1 LKQAI
6 SGQQSAESIESIEFV
21 ESIGF
26 VESVESANLSLF
38 SSSDSIDSI
47 DPMDPTDP
55 MKLKADSSLRSNKMR
70 ETNNLHVVDTTPLIT
85 PTQLKRELSIS
96 ERAADTVASTR
107 DAIRAILQG
116 EDPRLLAVVGPC
128 SIHDVD
134 AARDYAE
141 RLLKVRDEFADRL
154 LIVMRV
160 YFEKPRTTTGWKGL
174 INDPHLD
181 GTHDMATGLRLAR
194 QLLLD
199 LTEQGLPAATEML
212 DPITPQYLADLVS
225 WTGIGARTSESQTH
239 REMASGLSMPVGFKN
254 STDGS
259 IAPAVNAI
267 SAALHP
273 HRFLGIDSE
282 GQVSV
287 VSTTGNPNCH
297 LVLRGG
303 SHTPNYDP
311 ESVGIATTVLRQ
323 ANLYTRL
330 MVDCSHGNSQKDFR
344 KQTMALSSVAAQ
356 IRAGN
361 SHLMG
366 VMIES
371 NLVAGKQAFPVPHS
385 QLVYGQSITDPCVDF
400 PTTHTMLRELAE
412 AAAHIRV
419 PVAAD

>member
-1 LKQAI
+1 
-6 SGQQSAESIESIEFV
+6 
-21 ESIGF
+21 
-26 VESVESANLSLF
+26 
-38 SSSDSIDSI
+38 
-47 DPMDPTDP
+47 
-55 MKLKADSSLRSNKMR
+55 MR
-70 ETNNLHVVDTTPLIT
+70 ETNNLHVVDTSPLIT
-85 PTQLKRELSIS
+85 PTQLKRELPIS
-96 ERAADTVASTR
+96 DRAAETVAATR
-107 DAIRAILQG
+107 DAIRAILLG
-116 EDPRLLAVVGPC
+116 EDRRLLAVVGPC
-128 SIHDVD
+128 SIHDVE
-134 AARDYAE
+134 AARDYAA
-141 RLLKVRDEFADRL
+141 RLLKARDEFADQL

-181 GTHDMATGLRLAR
+181 GSHDMAMGLRLAR
-194 QLLLD
+194 KLLLN
-199 LTEQGLPAATEML
+199 LAAEGLPAATEML

-259 IAPAVNAI
+259 IAPAVNAM

-282 GQVSV
+282 GQVSI

-303 SHTPNYDP
+303 TNGPNYDA
-311 ESVGIATTVLRQ
+311 ESVAIAARVLQ
-323 ANLYTRL
+323 QSELCTRL
-330 MVDCSHGNSQKDFR
+330 MVDCSHGNTQKDFR
-344 KQTMALSSVAAQ
+344 KQPVALSSVAAQ

-371 NLVAGKQAFPVPHS
+371 NLVAGKQPFPVSRH
-385 QLVYGQSITDPCVDF
+385 QLVYGQSITDACVDF
-400 PTTHTMLRELAE
+400 PTTHAMLRELAE
-412 AAAHIRV
+412 AAASQC
-419 PVAAD
+419 PSAAAD

>member
-1 LKQAI
+1 
-6 SGQQSAESIESIEFV
+6 
-21 ESIGF
+21 
-26 VESVESANLSLF
+26 
-38 SSSDSIDSI
+38 
-47 DPMDPTDP
+47 
-55 MKLKADSSLRSNKMR
+55 MR
-70 ETNNLHVVDTTPLIT
+70 QTNNLHVVDTTPLIT
-85 PTQLKRELSIS
+85 PTQLKAELPIT

-107 DAIRAILQG
+107 DAIRDILQG
-116 EDPRLLAVVGPC
+116 NDHRLLAVVGPC
-128 SIHDVD
+128 SIHDVE
-134 AARDYAE
+134 AARDYATH
-141 RLLKVRDEFADRL
+141 LLKVRREFEDRL

-181 GTHDMATGLRLAR
+181 GTHDMATGLHLAR
-194 QLLLD
+194 KLLLD
-199 LTEQGLPAATEML
+199 LAEEGLPSATEML
-212 DPITPQYLADLVS
+212 DPITPQYLAELVT

-267 SAALHP
+267 SAALQP

-282 GQVSV
+282 GQVSI

-303 SHTPNYDP
+303 SNAPNYDP
-311 ESVGIATTVLRQ
+311 ESITIATTVLKQ
-323 ANLYTRL
+323 ANLCTRV
-330 MVDCSHGNSQKDFR
+330 MVDCSHGNCQKDFR
-344 KQTMALSSVAAQ
+344 KQQAALSSVASQ
-356 IRAGN
+356 LRTG
-361 SHLMG
+361 SPHHMG

-371 NLVAGKQAFPVPHS
+371 NLVAGKQPFPVPRH

-412 AAAHIRV
+412 AAANRHLLA
-419 PVAAD
+419 AAD

>member
-1 LKQAI
+1 
-6 SGQQSAESIESIEFV
+6 
-21 ESIGF
+21 
-26 VESVESANLSLF
+26 
-38 SSSDSIDSI
+38 
-47 DPMDPTDP
+47 
-55 MKLKADSSLRSNKMR
+55 MR
-70 ETNNLHVVDTTPLIT
+70 ETKNLHVVDTSPLIT

-96 ERAADTVASTR
+96 ECAAETVASTR

-116 EDPRLLAVVGPC
+116 EDRRLLAVVGPC

-141 RLLKVRDEFADRL
+141 HLLKAREELRDRL

-181 GTHDMATGLRLAR
+181 DSYDMATGLRLAR
-194 QLLLD
+194 KLLLD
-199 LTEQGLPAATEML
+199 LAQAGLPVATEML
-212 DPITPQYLADLVS
+212 DPITPQYLAELVS

-259 IAPAVNAI
+259 IAPAVNAM
-267 SAALHP
+267 SAALHS
-273 HRFLGIDSE
+273 HRFLGIDSN

-303 SHTPNYDP
+303 TNGPNYDA
-311 ESVGIATTVLRQ
+311 ESVTIAARVLQQSELCPRI
-323 ANLYTRL
+323 
-330 MVDCSHGNSQKDFR
+330 MVDCSHGNAQKDFR
-344 KQTMALSSVAAQ
+344 RQPVALNNVAAQ

-371 NLVAGKQAFPVPHS
+371 NLVAGKQAFPVPRQ
-385 QLVYGQSITDPCVDF
+385 QLVYGQSITDACVDF

-412 AAAHIRV
+412 AATSTHPQNKV
-419 PVAAD
+419 S

>member
-1 LKQAI
+1 
-6 SGQQSAESIESIEFV
+6 
-21 ESIGF
+21 
-26 VESVESANLSLF
+26 
-38 SSSDSIDSI
+38 
-47 DPMDPTDP
+47 
-55 MKLKADSSLRSNKMR
+55 MR
-70 ETNNLHVVDTTPLIT
+70 QTNNLHVVDTSPLVT
-85 PTQLKRELSIS
+85 PTALKQELPIS
-96 ERAADTVASTR
+96 EQVAETVATTR

-116 EDPRLLAVVGPC
+116 EDHRLLAVVGPC

-141 RLLKVRDEFADRL
+141 HLVKAREELRDRL

-181 GTHDMATGLRLAR
+181 DSYDMATGLRLAR
-194 QLLLD
+194 KLLLD
-199 LTEQGLPAATEML
+199 LAQAGLPVATEML
-212 DPITPQYLADLVS
+212 DPITPQYLAELVS

-287 VSTTGNPNCH
+287 VSTTGNPDCH

-303 SHTPNYDP
+303 ANAPNYDA
-311 ESVGIATTVLRQ
+311 ESLAIAAKVLHQ
-323 ANLYTRL
+323 SNLCTRI
-330 MVDCSHGNSQKDFR
+330 MIDCSHGNAQKDFNR
-344 KQTMALSSVAAQ
+344 QRLVLSDVAAQ
-356 IRAGN
+356 IRSG
-361 SHLMG
+361 SSRSMG

-371 NLVAGKQAFPVPHS
+371 NLVAGKQPFPAPRH

-400 PTTHTMLRELAE
+400 PTTVAMLRELAE
-412 AAAHIRV
+412 AAG
-419 PVAAD
+419 AATKFN

>member
-1 LKQAI
+1 
-6 SGQQSAESIESIEFV
+6 
-21 ESIGF
+21 
-26 VESVESANLSLF
+26 
-38 SSSDSIDSI
+38 
-47 DPMDPTDP
+47 
-55 MKLKADSSLRSNKMR
+55 MR
-70 ETNNLHVVDTTPLIT
+70 QTNNLHVVDTAPLVT
-85 PTQLKRELSIS
+85 PTELKQELPIS
-96 ERAADTVASTR
+96 ERVAETVATTR

-116 EDPRLLAVVGPC
+116 EDRRLLAVVGPC

-134 AARDYAE
+134 AARDYATH
-141 RLLKVRDEFADRL
+141 LLKARDEFKERL

-181 GTHDMATGLRLAR
+181 DSYDVATGLRLAR
-194 QLLLD
+194 KLLLD
-199 LTEQGLPAATEML
+199 LADAGLSVATEML
-212 DPITPQYLADLVS
+212 DPITPQYLAELVA

-287 VSTTGNPNCH
+287 VSTTGNPDCH

-303 SHTPNYDP
+303 SNTPNYDA
-311 ESVGIATTVLRQ
+311 ESIAIAVKVLQQ
-323 ANLYTRL
+323 ANLCTRI
-330 MVDCSHGNSQKDFR
+330 MVDCSHGNAQKDFR
-344 KQTMALSSVAAQ
+344 KQPLALTNVAAQ

-361 SHLMG
+361 THLMG

-371 NLVAGKQAFPVPHS
+371 NLVAGKQSFPAPRH

-400 PTTHTMLRELAE
+400 PTTTAMLRELAE
-412 AAAHIRV
+412 ATGARPSASFN
-419 PVAAD
+419 

>member
-1 LKQAI
+1 
-6 SGQQSAESIESIEFV
+6 
-21 ESIGF
+21 
-26 VESVESANLSLF
+26 
-38 SSSDSIDSI
+38 
-47 DPMDPTDP
+47 
-55 MKLKADSSLRSNKMR
+55 MR
-70 ETNNLHVVDTTPLIT
+70 QTNNLHVVDTSPLIT
-85 PTQLKRELSIS
+85 PTELKQELPIS
-96 ERAADTVASTR
+96 ERVAETVASTR

-116 EDPRLLAVVGPC
+116 QDRRLLAVVGPC

-141 RLLKVRDEFADRL
+141 RLLKAKEEFKDRL

-181 GTHDMATGLRLAR
+181 GSHDMTTGLRLAR
-194 QLLLD
+194 KLLLD
-199 LTEQGLPAATEML
+199 LAEAGLPSATEML
-212 DPITPQYLADLVS
+212 DPITPQYLAELVT

-282 GQVSV
+282 GKVSV
-287 VSTTGNPNCH
+287 VSTTGNPDCH

-303 SHTPNYDP
+303 STAPNYDA
-311 ESVGIATTVLRQ
+311 ESVGIAAKVLQ
-323 ANLYTRL
+323 QSHLCTRI
-330 MVDCSHGNSQKDFR
+330 MVDCSHGNAQKDFR
-344 KQTMALSSVAAQ
+344 KQPLALASVASQ
-356 IRAGN
+356 VRTG
-361 SHLMG
+361 SPHLMG

-371 NLVAGKQAFPVPHS
+371 NLVAGKQPFPVPRT

-400 PTTHTMLRELAE
+400 PTTIAMLRELAE
-412 AAAHIRV
+412 AVDLHPSARFNKSSQGACDEKENALR
-419 PVAAD
+419 